1 MRGIESVIIV
11 SLQWGFLHPQNW
23 EWEPSG
29 RLLFPA
35 PDDRSENVER
45 QSGYSCVCFVKYPQ
59 FTDNVLLHRRFHLR
73 KVRDNS
79 AAQIFSTL

>member
-29 RLLFPA
+29 RRGGQKDRHQVSILLGLQFPLFLSLA
-35 PDDRSENVER
+35 QTRESGDRSEK
-45 QSGYSCVCFVKYPQ
+45 GYGSRVTVAFI
-59 FTDNVLLHRRFHLR
+59 
-73 KVRDNS
+73 S
-79 AAQIFSTL
+79 